1 MKFAQRVFVYLSCVL
16 SILMQIVGSRHRRND
31 GAVVIPAKAGISSP
45 LSHKPYNV
53 IFLSIC
59 FVLILLRCQNPFAPA
74 VAGDDVGGALLLTEQ
89 KNPDE
94 VLQNFQYAYT
104 FKDSL
109 VYSEVLDS
117 AFIFVSTNFNVSP
130 PEAIVWGR
138 DQELK
143 TTGRMFRFFNT
154 LDLVW
159 GSRPLPDPPANSET
173 FSRKIT
179 FTLTLDGGSAIPT
192 LIGEVTF
199 TFIKRGERWYISR
212 WQDEVPG

>member
-1 MKFAQRVFVYLSCVL
+1 M
-16 SILMQIVGSRHRRND
+16 
-31 GAVVIPAKAGISSP
+31 
-45 LSHKPYNV
+45 
-53 IFLSIC
+53 
-59 FVLILLRCQNPFAPA
+59 LLVMLLLNCQNPFAPGE
-74 VAGDDVGGALLLTEQ
+74 AGEDVGGALLLTAQ
-89 KNPDE
+89 KTPDA

-109 VYSEVLDS
+109 VYSEVLDTS
-117 AFIFVSTNFNVSP
+117 FTFVSTNFNVSP

-159 GSRPLPDPPANSET
+159 GSRPLPEPLPDAVV
-173 FSRKIT
+173 FIQKIT

-199 TFIKRGERWYISR
+199 TFIRRGEKWYISR
-212 WQDEVPG
+212 WQDDVPG

>member
-1 MKFAQRVFVYLSCVL
+1 MVNPESQLPDCPITIIESYRMKFPFFVFV
-16 SILMQIVGSRHRRND
+16 
-31 GAVVIPAKAGISSP
+31 
-45 LSHKPYNV
+45 
-53 IFLSIC
+53 SIC
-59 FVLILLRCQNPFAPA
+59 FVSILLRCQNPFAPSI
-74 VAGDDVGGALLLTEQ
+74 AGEDVGGALLLTEQ

-154 LDLVW
+154 IDLVW